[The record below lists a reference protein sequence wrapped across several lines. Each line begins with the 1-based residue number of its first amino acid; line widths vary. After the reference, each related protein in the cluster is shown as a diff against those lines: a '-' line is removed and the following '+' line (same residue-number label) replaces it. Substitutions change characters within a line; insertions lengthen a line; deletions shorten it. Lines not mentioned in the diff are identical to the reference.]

1 MKIIIYALG
10 KVYEREKNRIDFR
23 QVIALADKSAYFGME
38 RDGLPVI
45 SPAEICGTDCD
56 YIAIFSG
63 QYYEDI
69 RMELTGEYCVPE
81 DKIIPWTEIVKEE
94 SKNMIQILERYR
106 LYLNIS
112 GYKRILDVGM
122 SVLPDFYLSKDHFLS
137 AKDAVLDGLYG
148 DSAIFSDGLYDNV
161 YRNYVDCTEEYDV
174 ALLWGEWNYISLR
187 LDEIWKSKFK
197 IKYFMLHTGYL
208 QGDMAAKKEFGKK
221 LQKYGKVAAVS
232 DLWGIL
238 WIIDTRNIQN
248 VNHQKDMSIY
258 VVTHKNY
265 NVITNQL
272 YIPLCV
278 GGFQKPGYLNEQIGD
293 NIAYL
298 NTKINECTALYWIW
312 KNTDTEYVGLNHYR
326 RYFYNNGI
334 KSADNYLDGM
344 RIFEILSEYD
354 IILAKVTP
362 IGHLTIYEQIY
373 HSINHELCEKGYSA
387 IRRGI
392 EEHQS
397 EYLQAFDDVMNGH
410 SMFRCNIFVT
420 KRAILNKYCE
430 WLFSFLIEAAEQ
442 VDVEG
447 YDNYSQRAIGFFAE
461 RMWTV
466 WLRKNKLKIK
476 EMPYTDAF

>member
-1 MKIIIYALG
+1 MKIIVYALG
-10 KVYEREKNRIDFR
+10 KVYEKEKKGIDFER
-23 QVIALADKSAYFGME
+23 VIALADRSAHFGSE
-38 RDGLPVI
+38 RDGISVI
-45 SPAEICGTDCD
+45 PPDMICKTEYD
-56 YIAIFSG
+56 YIAVFSS
-63 QYYEDI
+63 QYYEEI
-69 RMELTGEYCVPE
+69 KMELMGEYHIPQN
-81 DKIIPWTEIVKEE
+81 KIIPWTEIVKKE
-94 SKNMIQILERYR
+94 SKNMIQILELYR
-106 LYLNIS
+106 LYLSTI
-112 GYKRILDVGM
+112 GCRKILDVGI
-122 SVLPDFYLSKDHFLS
+122 SVLPDFYLSKEQFLS
-137 AKDAVLDGLYG
+137 GESAVLDGVWG
-148 DSAIFSDGLYDNV
+148 DKAILSASLYDNV
-161 YRNYVDCTEEYDV
+161 YRTFGDCTEDYDV
-174 ALLWGEWNYISLR
+174 ILLWGEWNDIFWR
-187 LDEIWKSKFK
+187 LDDFEKNNINT
-197 IKYFMLHTGYL
+197 KYILLYTGYL
-208 QGDMAAKKEFGKK
+208 QRNMTVREELKKRFE
-221 LQKYGKVAAVS
+221 KYGRVTS
-232 DLWGIL
+232 LSNTWGIL

-334 KSADNYLDGM
+334 KSADNYLNGM

-373 HSINHELCEKGYSA
+373 HSINHELCEKGYFA
-387 IRRGI
+387 MRRGI
-392 EEHQS
+392 EEHQP